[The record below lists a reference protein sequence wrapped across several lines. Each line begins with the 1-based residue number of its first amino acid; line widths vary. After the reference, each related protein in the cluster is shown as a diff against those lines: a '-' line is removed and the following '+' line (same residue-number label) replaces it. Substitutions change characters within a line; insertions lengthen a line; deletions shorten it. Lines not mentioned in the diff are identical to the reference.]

1 MAQYTLTPA
10 TVPPT
15 IGYPGNLQDLLELIK
30 NYITVTDDLQYKT
43 FIISDSQPSP
53 TSENQDKI
61 WFELTPSGKPKA
73 IRIYNNGN
81 WLEFTPFNQGD
92 MVLIADTVTPESPWG
107 EPNTTYQVNV
117 YSGTTLTQISF
128 LTPAAPSAPSGYKY
142 KVYVG
147 HYA

>member
-1 MAQYTLTPA
+1 MAQYSLTPA
-10 TVPPT
+10 TVPST
-15 IGYPGNLQDLLELIK
+15 VGYPGNLQDLLELIK
-30 NYITVTDDLQYKT
+30 NYITITDDLQYKT

-53 TSENQDKI
+53 TTENQDKI